1 MNKISRWIDWPYV
14 IGLLLLP
21 FLIMGGILSAG
32 FLQGLFRYNQD
43 YFKPRYQDLYAA
55 PNKLITD
62 LETALR
68 EGDESLLAETQGTSK
83 AEIKAGANPNLRFMI
98 MIESSGKYLDYL
110 FMDTSNYKRY
120 PQHLKQLN
128 GRYVRV
134 PEGLYY
140 AVDSRQWTSTFFP
153 LAVIWWLI
161 MILFTTGVWFFRLM
175 ANYRQKRLGEI
186 SSDQE

>member
-43 YFKPRYQDLYAA
+43 YFKPHYQDLYAA

-120 PQHLKQLN
+120 PQHLKQLKALHHLWLYTDYGIPN
-128 GRYVRV
+128 RAVRELKNSL
-134 PEGLYY
+134 P
-140 AVDSRQWTSTFFP
+140 
-153 LAVIWWLI
+153 
-161 MILFTTGVWFFRLM
+161 RL
-175 ANYRQKRLGEI
+175 RSFELETK
-186 SSDQE
+186 